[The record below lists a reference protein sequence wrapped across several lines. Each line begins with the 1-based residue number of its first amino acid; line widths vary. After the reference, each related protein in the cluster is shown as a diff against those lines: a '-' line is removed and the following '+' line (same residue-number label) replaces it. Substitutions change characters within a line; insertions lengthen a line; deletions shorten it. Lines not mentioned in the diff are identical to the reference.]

1 MPALMF
7 PLSHPI
13 FLLEFLL
20 FDGAALAWAG
30 YEIWSVRPGKDKPAE
45 RKNASS
51 EEPARHPE
59 G

>member
-1 MPALMF
+1 MF

-30 YEIWSVRPGKDKPAE
+30 YEIWSVRPGKDKPDESKDA
-45 RKNASS
+45 AS
-51 EEPARHPE
+51 EDCARHPE

>member
-1 MPALMF
+1 MNSL
-7 PLSHPI
+7 

-30 YEIWSVRPGKDKPAE
+30 YELWTVRPSKTKSAPEDKPE
-45 RKNASS
+45 SKDI
-51 EEPARHPE
+51 PRHPE